1 MTNARRKIV
10 NLLISGV
17 ILASMYACNGVNNF
31 LNNQNK
37 AKLTDQT
44 QWQSENTADI
54 FLNDVYGSMNILYN
68 SPESLDNFTDFND
81 AGFYYGSYNWKKGIV
96 TTSSYFGIWGGQAG
110 PGDLVNWDDSYTK
123 IRRANTFISEVRSH
137 AKNFSA
143 DWMHQRIDEARFLR
157 AFFYYRLW
165 AHTGGLP
172 IITAPLDRNTMDST
186 QIYNKR
192 ATYEQTFNF
201 IVTQL
206 DSIVNDGYL
215 PIKYNQGDKDAGRV
229 TLGAAL
235 MLKGWVQLMAA
246 SPAYNAAVPAVGSN
260 PDNCCGFG
268 NYKQSRWADAAATF
282 KKFIDNYGNGN
293 PYSLFP
299 DLKSLWYESNKYN
312 SSVIWD
318 RQVVAD
324 NPGSNYEQFGGPVFV
339 NGVYV
344 TWGNY
349 DPTQELVDKYYMANG
364 KPITD
369 PTSGY
374 DPQNPYVNRDPR
386 FYDWIVYNGAP
397 YDMAWMSKP
406 DTIYTWINKVKPSLN
421 QIDFGSSDVGN
432 TGYYSKKKLNPLV
445 RPGGS
450 KSGANWIYFRYA
462 EVLLGYAEAQNEA
475 VGPDASVYD
484 AVNKIRERA
493 GIPDLA
499 AGMNQDQMRREIHQE
514 RDVELSYENKRF
526 WDIIR
531 WGIADSVMNQDHHAM
546 VIQNT
551 QPSDNSGVW
560 TYTPTLLGHPHTFH
574 QYMYLDPIPQNVID
588 QNPKIIQNPGY

>member
-1 MTNARRKIV
+1 MTNVRSKIV
-10 NLLISGV
+10 NLLIAGV

-81 AGFYYGSYNWKKGIV
+81 AGTYYGSWNWKKGIV

-137 AKNFSA
+137 AKNFNA
-143 DWMHQRIDEARFLR
+143 DWMHMRIDEARFLR

-172 IITAPLDRNTMDST
+172 IITVPLDRNTMDST
-186 QIYNKR
+186 QIYQKR

-246 SPAYNAAVPAVGSN
+246 SPAYNAPVPAVGSN
-260 PDNCCGFG
+260 PNDCCGFG
-268 NYKQSRWADAAATF
+268 NYKKSRWADAAATF
-282 KKFIDNYGNGN
+282 KQFIDNYGNGN

-344 TWGNY
+344 
-349 DPTQELVDKYYMANG
+349 
-364 KPITD
+364 
-369 PTSGY
+369 
-374 DPQNPYVNRDPR
+374 
-386 FYDWIVYNGAP
+386 
-397 YDMAWMSKP
+397 
-406 DTIYTWINKVKPSLN
+406 SL
-421 QIDFGSSDVGN
+421 G
-432 TGYYSKKKLNPLV
+432 
-445 RPGGS
+445 
-450 KSGANWIYFRYA
+450 
-462 EVLLGYAEAQNEA
+462 
-475 VGPDASVYD
+475 
-484 AVNKIRERA
+484 
-493 GIPDLA
+493 
-499 AGMNQDQMRREIHQE
+499 
-514 RDVELSYENKRF
+514 
-526 WDIIR
+526 
-531 WGIADSVMNQDHHAM
+531 
-546 VIQNT
+546 
-551 QPSDNSGVW
+551 
-560 TYTPTLLGHPHTFH
+560 
-574 QYMYLDPIPQNVID
+574 
-588 QNPKIIQNPGY
+588 

>member
-1 MTNARRKIV
+1 
-10 NLLISGV
+10 
-17 ILASMYACNGVNNF
+17 
-31 LNNQNK
+31 
-37 AKLTDQT
+37 
-44 QWQSENTADI
+44 
-54 FLNDVYGSMNILYN
+54 
-68 SPESLDNFTDFND
+68 
-81 AGFYYGSYNWKKGIV
+81 
-96 TTSSYFGIWGGQAG
+96 
-110 PGDLVNWDDSYTK
+110 
-123 IRRANTFISEVRSH
+123 
-137 AKNFSA
+137 
-143 DWMHQRIDEARFLR
+143 
-157 AFFYYRLW
+157 
-165 AHTGGLP
+165 
-172 IITAPLDRNTMDST
+172 
-186 QIYNKR
+186 
-192 ATYEQTFNF
+192 
-201 IVTQL
+201 
-206 DSIVNDGYL
+206 
-215 PIKYNQGDKDAGRV
+215 
-229 TLGAAL
+229 
-235 MLKGWVQLMAA
+235 
-246 SPAYNAAVPAVGSN
+246 
-260 PDNCCGFG
+260 
-268 NYKQSRWADAAATF
+268 
-282 KKFIDNYGNGN
+282 
-293 PYSLFP
+293 
-299 DLKSLWYESNKYN
+299 
-312 SSVIWD
+312 
-318 RQVVAD
+318 
-324 NPGSNYEQFGGPVFV
+324 
-339 NGVYV
+339 
-344 TWGNY
+344 
-349 DPTQELVDKYYMANG
+349 MANG

-386 FYDWIVYNGAP
+386 FYDWVVYNGAP

-499 AGMNQDQMRREIHQE
+499 PGMNQDQMRREIHQE

-551 QPSDNSGVW
+551 HPSDNSGVW

-574 QYMYLDPIPQNVID
+574 QYMYLDPIPQNG
-588 QNPKIIQNPGY
+588 NRSES